1 MSTPRTD
8 ALRERLSPLA
18 DTLSMHNFGEVSM
31 QCIAESF
38 ALACMLEREIA
49 DARTVIAD
57 LLAEAV
63 PVAAYSGD
71 KGMVYVEM
79 TEAEWQRV
87 VEATVRAKAFL
98 AK

>member
-8 ALRERLSPLA
+8 ALCE
-18 DTLSMHNFGEVSM
+18 
-31 QCIAESF
+31 
-38 ALACMLEREIA
+38 
-49 DARTVIAD
+49 
-57 LLAEAV
+57 LAEARAVIAALLAKAV
-63 PVAAYSGD
+63 PASAESGD
-71 KGMVYVEM
+71 KGMVFVEM